1 MKKTKIY
8 LIVTILVF
16 LLSIVLVAC
25 GDKPSQDTPTEQEKK
40 YTVTFVV
47 DGEDYFT
54 LETSGK
60 SAIELPSN
68 PTKDGYEFV
77 GWYFDVN
84 VWLNPCN
91 STSFANE
98 NLTANVTV
106 YARWEQIKET
116 YSVTF
121 VGGTGATGDAPTME
135 AKAEGDKF
143 DLPQNTFVKED
154 YDFDGWFDGQTKY
167 VAGDEY
173 VMPSY
178 AVTFTAQWVLTPKY
192 KVTFVGGEGAVGTD
206 PEIEDK
212 KEGEVI
218 TLPENSYTKEDY
230 IFAGWSDG
238 EKTYLAAATYTM
250 PKKDVEFVAVW
261 EYSKYIVSFDSRGGS
276 DVEAAKV
283 DKNGKL
289 TAPKQPKRNGY
300 LFSGWYKNEDCTTL
314 WDFDVDKVKG
324 NITLYAKWVVDA
336 VGISSVEGATIDGNN
351 ILMVIEKDVEFVE
364 LAEKVILANTNAY
377 WNLYYDRLGQTKIP
391 TKIAANQTDGS
402 LDSAENVFYILV
414 TSENGLQEK
423 LYTLTIYRR
432 FTVNVKY
439 YDKDNNLIVDKD
451 DATLTSYQMDTFN
464 TINVAYD
471 KYSVIGY
478 SFDGWDI
485 IVDGERVPFV
495 FGENGT
501 NVLSNVNLYAH
512 VTPLQYVATF
522 TLGDGET
529 LDVTS
534 QTMTYDAQYT
544 LPVPQK
550 TGYTFKGWYYE
561 KSYDY
566 IYLSDGN
573 GASSSVWTV
582 AQDVELKAD
591 WSVNYYT
598 VSIEKNYDDAGT
610 VSKGGSLRYNSDFTI
625 SVQSINLG
633 YTFVGWYDGE
643 TLLTTENAY
652 TFKVPANDRTFVAKW
667 EVNEEMQPFEF
678 TSSTTSCTITKLKD
692 MSATRVVIPDYVT
705 SIGGFAGCSNITG
718 ITIPDNVKSINNY
731 AFNNCTGLASIT
743 IPDGVTSIGAYAFS
757 GCTELTS
764 VTIGDSVTSIGQSAF
779 KGCSGLTSITIPD
792 SVTSI
797 GRCVFSGC
805 SSLESITIPFVGA
818 KAGVTSSDTYQYPFG
833 YIFGTSSYDGSVATT
848 QYYHGSYTDST
859 TSSIYYIS
867 SSLKAVT
874 VTGGNV
880 LRGAFYNCSGLTN
893 IKIPD
898 RVTSIG
904 ENAFYHCISLTSITI
919 PDSVTIIDDGAF
931 RGCSGLTNITIP
943 NGVTI
948 IDSEVFRGCSGLTGV
963 IIPNSVTSIGYSA
976 FYDCSSLT
984 SITIPDN
991 LTSIDSYA
999 FEGCSGL
1006 TSITIPNGVTSIG
1019 WNAFVDCRSLTVYYT
1034 GNVASWC
1041 SIGGLGNLMP
1051 YLSTLYI
1058 DGKIVEGE
1066 LIIPDGVTSIGYS
1079 AFYGCSGLTSVIIP
1093 NSVTSIGSNSF
1104 NNCTGLVSITIPDSV
1119 TSIDGAA
1126 FYNCTGI
1133 TSIIIPDSVTSIGG
1147 KAFSGCSGLTSALI
1161 KNGVTSIG
1169 TSVFS
1174 GCSSL
1179 ESITIPFVGAKAG
1192 ANYSFGY
1199 LFGRSKYDG
1208 GVETR
1213 QYYDE
1218 NGRYQNTSC
1227 TYYIPSSLK
1236 SVTVTGG
1243 NVLRGAFQ
1251 NCSGLTNITISD
1263 NATSIADDAFSGCSG
1278 LTSITIG
1285 SGVTSIGLN
1294 VFYNCTGLT
1303 TVNWNA
1309 TACTSAGSKN
1319 YPIFN
1324 GRTNLTSVN
1333 IGNNVIT
1340 IPSYAFDGCTGLT
1353 SVIIPDSV
1361 TSIGEDTFKGCSSL
1375 ESITIPRAG
1384 VTSSSKY
1391 QYPLGYLFGTSS
1403 YTGGV
1408 ATEQYYYGIY
1418 TSATYDT
1425 YYIPASLKSVTV
1437 SGGNIINGAFYGC
1450 TGLTS
1455 VTIGNGVKSI
1465 GYEAFSGCRGLKSV
1479 VIPDSVTS
1487 IGQEAF
1493 YNCTG
1498 LTSVTIGNG
1507 VKSIGHEAFRGCR
1520 GLKSV
1525 VIPDSVTSI
1534 GSNAFNNCT
1543 GLVSITIPDSVTSID
1558 DYAFYGCTGLTSVTI
1573 GNSVKSIGLGAFK
1586 GCSSLKSIT
1595 IPFVGAS
1602 KTASKSYE
1610 RVFGYIFG
1618 YETTT
1623 SSSSTVSGAINQYYD
1638 YWYYIPSSL
1647 KSVVISDGATAIP
1660 NYAFSGCTGLTSI
1673 TIPDSVTSIGERAFY
1688 DCNGL
1693 TSITIPDSVT
1703 SIGER
1708 AFYDCNGLT
1717 SITIPDSVT
1726 SIGQSTF
1733 SGCIGLTSVTIPN
1746 SVTSIGSSAFYNCTG
1761 LRNVTIPDSVTS
1773 IGSSAFE
1780 NCSRLTRIDFTGTI
1794 AQWNKISRGSKW
1806 DYGNP
1811 LYTICCTDGT
1821 INK

>member
-8 LIVTILVF
+8 FIVTILVF

-106 YARWEQIKET
+106 YARWELIREQ

-167 VAGDEY
+167 AAGDEY

-212 KEGEVI
+212 KAGEII
-218 TLPENSYTKEDY
+218 TLPENPYTKEDY

-250 PKKDVEFVAVW
+250 PKKDVVFVAVW
-261 EYSKYIVSFDSRGGS
+261 EYSKYVVSFDSRGGS

-314 WDFDVDKVKG
+314 WDFDVDKVNG

-402 LDSAENVFYILV
+402 LDPAENVFYILV

-439 YDKDNNLIVDKD
+439 YDKDDNLIVDKD
-451 DATLTSYQMDTFN
+451 DSTLTSYKMDTFN

-471 KYSVIGY
+471 KYSAIGY

-501 NVLSNVNLYAH
+501 NVLGNVNLYAH

-550 TGYTFKGWYYE
+550 TGYTFRGWYYE
-561 KSYDY
+561 KSYNY

-598 VSIEKNYDDAGT
+598 VTTNKNIDDAGT
-610 VSKGGSLRYNSDFTI
+610 VSNGGSLRYNSDFTI
-625 SVQSINLG
+625 SVQLTNLG

-652 TFKVPANDRTFVAKW
+652 TFKVPANDRSFAAKW
-667 EVNEEMQPFEF
+667 EVKEEMQPFEF
-678 TSSTTSCTITKLKD
+678 TSSPTSCTITKLKNK
-692 MSATRVVIPDYVT
+692 SATRVVIPDYVT
-705 SIGGFAGCSNITG
+705 SIGGFAGCRNITD
-718 ITIPDNVKSINNY
+718 IIIPDNVKSINNY
-731 AFNNCTGLASIT
+731 AFNNCTGLVSIT
-743 IPDGVTSIGAYAFS
+743 IPDSVTSIGSFAFEGCS
-757 GCTELTS
+757 GLTS

-797 GRCVFSGC
+797 GDCAFYDCSGLTSIAIPDSVTSIGSCVFSGC

-833 YIFGTSSYDGSVATT
+833 YIFGTSSYDGGVATR
-848 QYYHGSYTDST
+848 QEYYGSAPYTT

-893 IKIPD
+893 ITIPD

-904 ENAFYHCISLTSITI
+904 QSAFKGCSGLISITI

-948 IDSEVFRGCSGLTGV
+948 IDDEVFRGCSGLTGV
-963 IIPNSVTSIGYSA
+963 TIPNSVTSIGYSA

-991 LTSIDSYA
+991 VTRIGSYA

-1006 TSITIPNGVTSIG
+1006 TSITIPNGVTSIE

-1051 YLSTLYI
+1051 YSSTLYI

-1079 AFYGCSGLTSVIIP
+1079 AFYGCRGLTNIIIP
-1093 NSVTSIGSNSF
+1093 NSVTSIGSNAF

-1126 FYNCTGI
+1126 FNNCTGI
-1133 TSIIIPDSVTSIGG
+1133 TSITIPDSVTSIGG

-1199 LFGRSKYDG
+1199 LFGRSMYDG
-1208 GVETR
+1208 GVATR

-1251 NCSGLTNITISD
+1251 NCSGLTNITIPD

-1278 LTSITIG
+1278 LTSITI
-1285 SGVTSIGLN
+1285 
-1294 VFYNCTGLT
+1294 
-1303 TVNWNA
+1303 
-1309 TACTSAGSKN
+1309 
-1319 YPIFN
+1319 
-1324 GRTNLTSVN
+1324 
-1333 IGNNVIT
+1333 
-1340 IPSYAFDGCTGLT
+1340 
-1353 SVIIPDSV
+1353 
-1361 TSIGEDTFKGCSSL
+1361 
-1375 ESITIPRAG
+1375 
-1384 VTSSSKY
+1384 
-1391 QYPLGYLFGTSS
+1391 
-1403 YTGGV
+1403 
-1408 ATEQYYYGIY
+1408 
-1418 TSATYDT
+1418 
-1425 YYIPASLKSVTV
+1425 
-1437 SGGNIINGAFYGC
+1437 
-1450 TGLTS
+1450 
-1455 VTIGNGVKSI
+1455 
-1465 GYEAFSGCRGLKSV
+1465 
-1479 VIPDSVTS
+1479 
-1487 IGQEAF
+1487 
-1493 YNCTG
+1493 
-1498 LTSVTIGNG
+1498 
-1507 VKSIGHEAFRGCR
+1507 
-1520 GLKSV
+1520 
-1525 VIPDSVTSI
+1525 PDSVTSI
-1534 GSNAFNNCT
+1534 GSSAFKDCSSLTSVTIGDGVTSIGSSTFYGCHGLTSITIPASVTSIGSSAFPAFQYCYRLVEVYNKSSLTITAGSSNNGYVAYYAKNVYTKKGGSKLSTDENGCVIYT
-1543 GLVSITIPDSVTSID
+1543 DGEKKILVAYQGNETNLVLPDGISVVHQYAFYECNGLTSVIIPNSVTSIGDYAFYDCSGLTSLSIGKSVTSIGGKAFLGCSGLTSIIVEKGNTTYHSSGNCLIRTATKTLILGCKTSDIPSDGSVTRIDFYAFYECNGLTSVIIPNSVTSIGNYAFAYCANLTSITIPDSVT
-1558 DYAFYGCTGLTSVTI
+1558 GI
-1573 GNSVKSIGLGAFK
+1573 GEGAFR
-1586 GCSSLKSIT
+1586 GCS
-1595 IPFVGAS
+1595 
-1602 KTASKSYE
+1602 
-1610 RVFGYIFG
+1610 
-1618 YETTT
+1618 
-1623 SSSSTVSGAINQYYD
+1623 
-1638 YWYYIPSSL
+1638 
-1647 KSVVISDGATAIP
+1647 
-1660 NYAFSGCTGLTSI
+1660 GLTSI
-1673 TIPDSVTSIGERAFY
+1673 TIPDSVTYIGDYAF
-1688 DCNGL
+1688 
-1693 TSITIPDSVT
+1693 DSC
-1703 SIGER
+1703 S
-1708 AFYDCNGLT
+1708 
-1717 SITIPDSVT
+1717 
-1726 SIGQSTF
+1726 
-1733 SGCIGLTSVTIPN
+1733 GLTSVTIGN
-1746 SVTSIGSSAFYNCTG
+1746 
-1761 LRNVTIPDSVTS
+1761 NVTRIGDYAFDSC
-1773 IGSSAFE
+1773 SA
-1780 NCSRLTRIDFTGTI
+1780 LTRIDFQGTMKEWQKITKGKSWKRSTGEFI
-1794 AQWNKISRGSKW
+1794 VYCK
-1806 DYGNP
+1806 
-1811 LYTICCTDGT
+1811 DGT
-1821 INK
+1821 IEKNNA

>member
-106 YARWEQIKET
+106 YARWELIKET

-167 VAGDEY
+167 AAGDEY

-314 WDFDVDKVKG
+314 WDFDVDKVNG

-402 LDSAENVFYILV
+402 LDPAENVFYILV

-439 YDKDNNLIVDKD
+439 YDKDDNLIVDKD

-471 KYSVIGY
+471 KYSAIGY

-501 NVLSNVNLYAH
+501 NVLDNVNLYAH

-550 TGYTFKGWYYE
+550 TGYTFRGWYYE

-598 VSIEKNYDDAGT
+598 VSIEKNYDGAGR
-610 VSKGGSLRYNSDFTI
+610 VYGGGQRAYDSDCTI
-625 SVQSINLG
+625 SVQSTNLG

-652 TFKVPANDRTFVAKW
+652 TFKVPANDRSFAAKW
-667 EVNEEMQPFEF
+667 EINEEMQPFEF
-678 TSSTTSCTITKLKD
+678 TSSPTSCTITGLKNK
-692 MSATRVVIPDYVT
+692 SATEIVIPDCVTGIDLSAIRGCTGLTSITVSENNRAYASGDGILYDKNKTAFVYIPAKIQGSISISDSVTSIPSGAFNGCTGLTSVTIGSGVT
-705 SIGGFAGCSNITG
+705 SIGESAFRGCSGLTSVTIGSGVTSIGKSAFYNCTG
-718 ITIPDNVKSINNY
+718 LTNITIPDSVTSIGESAFRGCSGLTSVTIGKGVTSIPSD
-731 AFNNCTGLASIT
+731 AFNGCTGLMSVTIGNGVTSIGSYAFRGCSELT
-743 IPDGVTSIGAYAFS
+743 SIYYTGDVAGWCGISELDELMSSSKTLYIAGNKVEGELVIPDGVTSIGSYAFS
-757 GCTELTS
+757 WCTGLTS
-764 VTIGDSVTSIGQSAF
+764 VTIGSGVTSIGESAF
-779 KGCSGLTSITIPD
+779 RGCSGLTSITIPD

-797 GRCVFSGC
+797 GNSVFSGCSGLTSVTIGSGVTSIGSCAFGGC

-818 KAGVTSSDTYQYPFG
+818 KAGLTSSNYYQYPFG
-833 YIFGTSSYDGSVATT
+833 YIFGTSSYTGGVATE
-848 QYYHGSYTDST
+848 QYYYYST
-859 TSSIYYIS
+859 SRT
-867 SSLKAVT
+867 T
-874 VTGGNV
+874 
-880 LRGAFYNCSGLTN
+880 
-893 IKIPD
+893 
-898 RVTSIG
+898 
-904 ENAFYHCISLTSITI
+904 
-919 PDSVTIIDDGAF
+919 
-931 RGCSGLTNITIP
+931 
-943 NGVTI
+943 
-948 IDSEVFRGCSGLTGV
+948 
-963 IIPNSVTSIGYSA
+963 
-976 FYDCSSLT
+976 YD
-984 SITIPDN
+984 
-991 LTSIDSYA
+991 
-999 FEGCSGL
+999 
-1006 TSITIPNGVTSIG
+1006 
-1019 WNAFVDCRSLTVYYT
+1019 
-1034 GNVASWC
+1034 
-1041 SIGGLGNLMP
+1041 
-1051 YLSTLYI
+1051 
-1058 DGKIVEGE
+1058 
-1066 LIIPDGVTSIGYS
+1066 
-1079 AFYGCSGLTSVIIP
+1079 
-1093 NSVTSIGSNSF
+1093 
-1104 NNCTGLVSITIPDSV
+1104 
-1119 TSIDGAA
+1119 
-1126 FYNCTGI
+1126 
-1133 TSIIIPDSVTSIGG
+1133 
-1147 KAFSGCSGLTSALI
+1147 
-1161 KNGVTSIG
+1161 
-1169 TSVFS
+1169 
-1174 GCSSL
+1174 
-1179 ESITIPFVGAKAG
+1179 
-1192 ANYSFGY
+1192 
-1199 LFGRSKYDG
+1199 
-1208 GVETR
+1208 
-1213 QYYDE
+1213 
-1218 NGRYQNTSC
+1218 

-1236 SVTVTGG
+1236 SVVVTGG
-1243 NVLRGAFQ
+1243 NMLYGAFYG
-1251 NCSGLTNITISD
+1251 CAGLLSVTIGNSV
-1263 NATSIADDAFSGCSG
+1263 TSIGERAFYNCTELRNVTIPDSV
-1278 LTSITIG
+1278 TSIGERAFDGCTGLASVTIG
-1285 SGVTSIGLN
+1285 SGVTSIGQST
-1294 VFYNCTGLT
+1294 FSGCIGLT

-1437 SGGNIINGAFYGC
+1437 TGGNIING
-1450 TGLTS
+1450 
-1455 VTIGNGVKSI
+1455 
-1465 GYEAFSGCRGLKSV
+1465 
-1479 VIPDSVTS
+1479 
-1487 IGQEAF
+1487 
-1493 YNCTG
+1493 
-1498 LTSVTIGNG
+1498 
-1507 VKSIGHEAFRGCR
+1507 
-1520 GLKSV
+1520 
-1525 VIPDSVTSI
+1525 
-1534 GSNAFNNCT
+1534 
-1543 GLVSITIPDSVTSID
+1543 
-1558 DYAFYGCTGLTSVTI
+1558 AFYGCTGLTSVTI

-1660 NYAFSGCTGLTSI
+1660 NYAFSSCT
-1673 TIPDSVTSIGERAFY
+1673 
-1688 DCNGL
+1688 GL

>member
-60 SAIELPSN
+60 SAIELPPN

-106 YARWEQIKET
+106 YARWELIKET

-143 DLPQNTFVKED
+143 DLPKNTFVKED

-167 VAGDEY
+167 AAGDEY

-178 AVTFTAQWVLTPKY
+178 AVTFTAQWVLTPKFN
-192 KVTFVGGEGAVGTD
+192 VAFVGGEGAVGTD

-218 TLPENSYTKEDY
+218 TLPENPYTKEDY

-402 LDSAENVFYILV
+402 LDPAENVFYILV

-471 KYSVIGY
+471 KYSAIGY

-501 NVLSNVNLYAH
+501 NVLDNVNLYAH

-582 AQDVELKAD
+582 TQDVELKAD

-598 VSIEKNYDDAGT
+598 VSIETNYDGAGS
-610 VSKGGSLRYNSDFTI
+610 VYGGGQWAYDRDCTI
-625 SVQSINLG
+625 SVQTNLG

-652 TFKVPANDRTFVAKW
+652 TFKMLTSDRLFAAKW
-667 EVNEEMQPFEF
+667 EINEEMQPFEF

-692 MSATRVVIPDYVT
+692 MSATEVTIPDYVT
-705 SIGGFAGCSNITG
+705 GINSSAFKNCYRLIEVYNKSSLIITAGASGNGYVAYYAKNVYTTEGGSKLSTDGNGYVIYTDGTDKILVTYNGSETKLTLPSDITQINQYAFYGCSGLTSVTIPDSVTSIGKSAFSGCSSLES
-718 ITIPDNVKSINNY
+718 ITIPFVGDRAGITSSDDYQYQFGYIFGASSYGGGVATEQRCYGSSMSSVTFRIYYIPSSLKSVTVTGGNILYGAFYNCSRLTSVTIGNGVTSIGDNAFYNCSGLTSITIGSGVTNIGED
-731 AFNNCTGLASIT
+731 AFYKCTGLTSIYYT
-743 IPDGVTSIGAYAFS
+743 GDVAGWCEISGLDKLMSSSRTLYIGGNKIEGELIIPDGVTSIGN
-757 GCTELTS
+757 
-764 VTIGDSVTSIGQSAF
+764 SAF
-779 KGCSGLTSITIPD
+779 RGCSGLTSITIPD

-797 GRCVFSGC
+797 GNSAFSGCSGLTSITIPDSVTRIGESAFYGC
-805 SSLESITIPFVGA
+805 SSLESITIPFVGGGYYSYE
-818 KAGVTSSDTYQYPFG
+818 KVFG
-833 YIFGTSSYDGSVATT
+833 YIFGYRESSSTVSGAINQYDNFW
-848 QYYHGSYTDST
+848 
-859 TSSIYYIS
+859 YYIPT
-867 SSLKAVT
+867 SLKT
-874 VTGGNV
+874 VVIGDGATSIPNN
-880 LRGAFYNCSGLTN
+880 AFYNCT
-893 IKIPD
+893 
-898 RVTSIG
+898 
-904 ENAFYHCISLTSITI
+904 ELTSVTI
-919 PDSVTIIDDGAF
+919 PDSVT
-931 RGCSGLTNITIP
+931 
-943 NGVTI
+943 
-948 IDSEVFRGCSGLTGV
+948 
-963 IIPNSVTSIGYSA
+963 SIGEDA
-976 FYDCSSLT
+976 FNECT
-984 SITIPDN
+984 
-991 LTSIDSYA
+991 
-999 FEGCSGL
+999 GL
-1006 TSITIPNGVTSIG
+1006 TSITIGSGVTNIGEDAFYKCTGLTSI
-1019 WNAFVDCRSLTVYYT
+1019 YYT
-1034 GNVASWC
+1034 GDVAGWC
-1041 SIGGLGNLMP
+1041 GISGLHKLM
-1051 YLSTLYI
+1051 SSSRTLYI
-1058 DGKIVEGE
+1058 GGNKIEGE
-1066 LIIPDGVTSIGYS
+1066 LIIPDGVTSIG
-1079 AFYGCSGLTSVIIP
+1079 
-1093 NSVTSIGSNSF
+1093 SF
-1104 NNCTGLVSITIPDSV
+1104 
-1119 TSIDGAA
+1119 
-1126 FYNCTGI
+1126 
-1133 TSIIIPDSVTSIGG
+1133 
-1147 KAFSGCSGLTSALI
+1147 AFS
-1161 KNGVTSIG
+1161 
-1169 TSVFS
+1169 
-1174 GCSSL
+1174 
-1179 ESITIPFVGAKAG
+1179 
-1192 ANYSFGY
+1192 
-1199 LFGRSKYDG
+1199 
-1208 GVETR
+1208 
-1213 QYYDE
+1213 
-1218 NGRYQNTSC
+1218 
-1227 TYYIPSSLK
+1227 
-1236 SVTVTGG
+1236 
-1243 NVLRGAFQ
+1243 
-1251 NCSGLTNITISD
+1251 
-1263 NATSIADDAFSGCSG
+1263 
-1278 LTSITIG
+1278 
-1285 SGVTSIGLN
+1285 
-1294 VFYNCTGLT
+1294 
-1303 TVNWNA
+1303 
-1309 TACTSAGSKN
+1309 
-1319 YPIFN
+1319 
-1324 GRTNLTSVN
+1324 
-1333 IGNNVIT
+1333 
-1340 IPSYAFDGCTGLT
+1340 
-1353 SVIIPDSV
+1353 
-1361 TSIGEDTFKGCSSL
+1361 
-1375 ESITIPRAG
+1375 
-1384 VTSSSKY
+1384 
-1391 QYPLGYLFGTSS
+1391 
-1403 YTGGV
+1403 
-1408 ATEQYYYGIY
+1408 
-1418 TSATYDT
+1418 
-1425 YYIPASLKSVTV
+1425 
-1437 SGGNIINGAFYGC
+1437 
-1450 TGLTS
+1450 
-1455 VTIGNGVKSI
+1455 
-1465 GYEAFSGCRGLKSV
+1465 
-1479 VIPDSVTS
+1479 
-1487 IGQEAF
+1487 
-1493 YNCTG
+1493 
-1498 LTSVTIGNG
+1498 
-1507 VKSIGHEAFRGCR
+1507 
-1520 GLKSV
+1520 
-1525 VIPDSVTSI
+1525 
-1534 GSNAFNNCT
+1534 
-1543 GLVSITIPDSVTSID
+1543 
-1558 DYAFYGCTGLTSVTI
+1558 GCTGLTSVTI
-1573 GNSVKSIGLGAFK
+1573 GNSVTSIGQYAFYGCRGLTSITIPDSVTRIGESAFD
-1586 GCSSLKSIT
+1586 GCSSLKSVT
-1595 IPFVGAS
+1595 IGSGVTSIG
-1602 KTASKSYE
+1602 KSAFE
-1610 RVFGYIFG
+1610 
-1618 YETTT
+1618 
-1623 SSSSTVSGAINQYYD
+1623 NC
-1638 YWYYIPSSL
+1638 SSL
-1647 KSVVISDGATAIP
+1647 TSIIIPDGVKSIGYS
-1660 NYAFSGCTGLTSI
+1660 AFKNCTGLTSI
-1673 TIPDSVTSIGERAFY
+1673 TIPDSVTSIDSFAFSG
-1688 DCNGL
+1688 CTGL
-1693 TSITIPDSVT
+1693 TSVTIGNSVTSIGYSAFYCCTGLTSVTIGNSVT
-1703 SIGER
+1703 SIGEY
-1708 AFYDCNGLT
+1708 AFYGCGLT
-1717 SITIPDSVT
+1717 R
-1726 SIGQSTF
+1726 F
-1733 SGCIGLTSVTIPN
+1733 
-1746 SVTSIGSSAFYNCTG
+1746 
-1761 LRNVTIPDSVTS
+1761 
-1773 IGSSAFE
+1773 
-1780 NCSRLTRIDFTGTI
+1780 DFTGTI
-1794 AQWNKISRGSKW
+1794 EQWNEISKGSGWNYSTGSYKI
-1806 DYGNP
+1806 Y
-1811 LYTICCTDGT
+1811 CTDGT

>member
-106 YARWEQIKET
+106 YARWELIKKT

-135 AKAEGDKF
+135 SKAEGDKF

-167 VAGDEY
+167 AAGDEY

-218 TLPENSYTKEDY
+218 TLPENPYTKEDY

-402 LDSAENVFYILV
+402 LDPAENVFYILV

-439 YDKDNNLIVDKD
+439 YDKDDNLIVDKD

-471 KYSVIGY
+471 KYSAIGY

-501 NVLSNVNLYAH
+501 NVLGNVNLYAH

-561 KSYDY
+561 NSYDY

-573 GASSSVWTV
+573 GESSSVWTV

-591 WSVNYYT
+591 WSINYYT
-598 VSIEKNYDDAGT
+598 VSIEKNVDGAGT
-610 VSKGGSLRYNSDFTI
+610 VSNGGSPRYNSDFTI
-625 SVQSINLG
+625 SVQSTNLG
-633 YTFVGWYDGE
+633 YKFVGWYDGE

-692 MSATRVVIPDYVT
+692 MSATEVTIPDYVT
-705 SIGGFAGCSNITG
+705 IINYSTFYGCSSLTEVNWNATRCGILESKYSSLFDYPIFKDCLNLSMVNIG
-718 ITIPDNVKSINNY
+718 DNVKIIPKL
-731 AFNNCTGLASIT
+731 AFKGCNRLTSLT
-743 IPDGVTSIGAYAFS
+743 IGNSVTSIGSDAFYGCS
-757 GCTELTS
+757 GLTSLTIPDSVTHISSYSFQYCTSLTS
-764 VTIGDSVTSIGQSAF
+764 VTIGNSVTSIGSDAF
-779 KGCSGLTSITIPD
+779 RGCTSLTSVTIPD

-797 GRCVFSGC
+797 GY
-805 SSLESITIPFVGA
+805 
-818 KAGVTSSDTYQYPFG
+818 K
-833 YIFGTSSYDGSVATT
+833 
-848 QYYHGSYTDST
+848 
-859 TSSIYYIS
+859 
-867 SSLKAVT
+867 
-874 VTGGNV
+874 
-880 LRGAFYNCSGLTN
+880 
-893 IKIPD
+893 
-898 RVTSIG
+898 
-904 ENAFYHCISLTSITI
+904 
-919 PDSVTIIDDGAF
+919 
-931 RGCSGLTNITIP
+931 
-943 NGVTI
+943 
-948 IDSEVFRGCSGLTGV
+948 
-963 IIPNSVTSIGYSA
+963 
-976 FYDCSSLT
+976 
-984 SITIPDN
+984 
-991 LTSIDSYA
+991 
-999 FEGCSGL
+999 
-1006 TSITIPNGVTSIG
+1006 
-1019 WNAFVDCRSLTVYYT
+1019 
-1034 GNVASWC
+1034 
-1041 SIGGLGNLMP
+1041 
-1051 YLSTLYI
+1051 
-1058 DGKIVEGE
+1058 
-1066 LIIPDGVTSIGYS
+1066 
-1079 AFYGCSGLTSVIIP
+1079 
-1093 NSVTSIGSNSF
+1093 
-1104 NNCTGLVSITIPDSV
+1104 
-1119 TSIDGAA
+1119 
-1126 FYNCTGI
+1126 
-1133 TSIIIPDSVTSIGG
+1133 
-1147 KAFSGCSGLTSALI
+1147 
-1161 KNGVTSIG
+1161 
-1169 TSVFS
+1169 
-1174 GCSSL
+1174 
-1179 ESITIPFVGAKAG
+1179 
-1192 ANYSFGY
+1192 
-1199 LFGRSKYDG
+1199 
-1208 GVETR
+1208 
-1213 QYYDE
+1213 
-1218 NGRYQNTSC
+1218 
-1227 TYYIPSSLK
+1227 
-1236 SVTVTGG
+1236 
-1243 NVLRGAFQ
+1243 
-1251 NCSGLTNITISD
+1251 
-1263 NATSIADDAFSGCSG
+1263 
-1278 LTSITIG
+1278 
-1285 SGVTSIGLN
+1285 
-1294 VFYNCTGLT
+1294 
-1303 TVNWNA
+1303 
-1309 TACTSAGSKN
+1309 
-1319 YPIFN
+1319 
-1324 GRTNLTSVN
+1324 
-1333 IGNNVIT
+1333 
-1340 IPSYAFDGCTGLT
+1340 
-1353 SVIIPDSV
+1353 
-1361 TSIGEDTFKGCSSL
+1361 
-1375 ESITIPRAG
+1375 
-1384 VTSSSKY
+1384 
-1391 QYPLGYLFGTSS
+1391 
-1403 YTGGV
+1403 
-1408 ATEQYYYGIY
+1408 
-1418 TSATYDT
+1418 
-1425 YYIPASLKSVTV
+1425 
-1437 SGGNIINGAFYGC
+1437 
-1450 TGLTS
+1450 
-1455 VTIGNGVKSI
+1455 
-1465 GYEAFSGCRGLKSV
+1465 
-1479 VIPDSVTS
+1479 
-1487 IGQEAF
+1487 
-1493 YNCTG
+1493 
-1498 LTSVTIGNG
+1498 
-1507 VKSIGHEAFRGCR
+1507 
-1520 GLKSV
+1520 
-1525 VIPDSVTSI
+1525 
-1534 GSNAFNNCT
+1534 
-1543 GLVSITIPDSVTSID
+1543 
-1558 DYAFYGCTGLTSVTI
+1558 AFYGCTGLTSVTI
-1573 GNSVKSIGLGAFK
+1573 GNSVTSIGSDAF
-1586 GCSSLKSIT
+1586 
-1595 IPFVGAS
+1595 
-1602 KTASKSYE
+1602 Y
-1610 RVFGYIFG
+1610 
-1618 YETTT
+1618 
-1623 SSSSTVSGAINQYYD
+1623 
-1638 YWYYIPSSL
+1638 
-1647 KSVVISDGATAIP
+1647 
-1660 NYAFSGCTGLTSI
+1660 GCTGLTSI
-1673 TIPDSVTSIGERAFY
+1673 TIPDSVTSIGWYAFRG
-1688 DCNGL
+1688 CSGL
-1693 TSITIPDSVT
+1693 TSITI
-1703 SIGER
+1703 G
-1708 AFYDCNGLT
+1708 
-1717 SITIPDSVT
+1717 
-1726 SIGQSTF
+1726 
-1733 SGCIGLTSVTIPN
+1733 N
-1746 SVTSIGSSAFYNCTG
+1746 SVTRIGQYAINSERDFRKTQQK
-1761 LRNVTIPDSVTS
+1761 IP
-1773 IGSSAFE
+1773 
-1780 NCSRLTRIDFTGTI
+1780 
-1794 AQWNKISRGSKW
+1794 NKIENS
-1806 DYGNP
+1806 
-1811 LYTICCTDGT
+1811 LQMIA
-1821 INK
+1821 

>member
-106 YARWEQIKET
+106 YARWELIKET

-167 VAGDEY
+167 AAGDEY

-178 AVTFTAQWVLTPKY
+178 AVTFTAQWVLTSKY

-218 TLPENSYTKEDY
+218 TLPENPYTKEDY

-402 LDSAENVFYILV
+402 LAPAENVFYILV

-439 YDKDNNLIVDKD
+439 YDKDDNLIVDKD
-451 DATLTSYQMDTFN
+451 DATLTSYKMDTFN

-501 NVLSNVNLYAH
+501 NVLGNVNLYAH

-598 VSIEKNYDDAGT
+598 VSIEKNYDGAGR
-610 VSKGGSLRYNSDFTI
+610 VYGGGQRAYDSDCTI
-625 SVQSINLG
+625 SVQSTNLG

-652 TFKVPANDRTFVAKW
+652 TFKMSTIDRSFAAKW

-678 TSSTTSCTITKLKD
+678 TSSTTSCTITGLAK
-692 MSATRVVIPDYVT
+692 SATEMVIPDYVT
-705 SIGGFAGCSNITG
+705 SIG
-718 ITIPDNVKSINNY
+718 D
-731 AFNNCTGLASIT
+731 
-743 IPDGVTSIGAYAFS
+743 
-757 GCTELTS
+757 
-764 VTIGDSVTSIGQSAF
+764 SAF
-779 KGCSGLTSITIPD
+779 AYYSSIKSITIPD
-792 SVTSI
+792 SVKSI
-797 GRCVFSGC
+797 GKSAF
-805 SSLESITIPFVGA
+805 
-818 KAGVTSSDTYQYPFG
+818 
-833 YIFGTSSYDGSVATT
+833 
-848 QYYHGSYTDST
+848 
-859 TSSIYYIS
+859 
-867 SSLKAVT
+867 LK
-874 VTGGNV
+874 
-880 LRGAFYNCSGLTN
+880 CSGLTN
-893 IKIPD
+893 IVVPD
-898 RVTSIG
+898 
-904 ENAFYHCISLTSITI
+904 
-919 PDSVTIIDDGAF
+919 
-931 RGCSGLTNITIP
+931 
-943 NGVTI
+943 
-948 IDSEVFRGCSGLTGV
+948 
-963 IIPNSVTSIGYSA
+963 SVTSIGDSA
-976 FYDCSSLT
+976 FKYCNGLT
-984 SITIPDN
+984 SITLPFIGASKTSNMGYNQVFGYIFGYITNTSSNYGESGTTRQYSKNGTYYWYYIPSSIKTVIISDAATSIPSDAFFN
-991 LTSIDSYA
+991 CIGLTSVTIGNNVTSVGFYA
-999 FEGCSGL
+999 FAGCSDLTSVTIGNGVTSIGDYAFAGCSGL
-1006 TSITIPNGVTSIG
+1006 TSITIPNSVTSIG
-1019 WNAFVDCRSLTVYYT
+1019 IYAFQYCGDLKVYYT
-1034 GNVASWC
+1034 GDVASWC
-1041 SIGGLGNLMP
+1041 GISGLYYLIP
-1051 YLSTLYI
+1051 YSSTLYI
-1058 DGKIVEGE
+1058 DGKMMEGE
-1066 LIIPDGVTSIGYS
+1066 LVIPDGVTAISFY
-1079 AFYGCSGLTSVIIP
+1079 AFYNCNGLTSV
-1093 NSVTSIGSNSF
+1093 
-1104 NNCTGLVSITIPDSV
+1104 TIPS
-1119 TSIDGAA
+1119 
-1126 FYNCTGI
+1126 
-1133 TSIIIPDSVTSIGG
+1133 SVTSIGG
-1147 KAFSGCSGLTSALI
+1147 SAFSGC
-1161 KNGVTSIG
+1161 
-1169 TSVFS
+1169 
-1174 GCSSL
+1174 
-1179 ESITIPFVGAKAG
+1179 
-1192 ANYSFGY
+1192 
-1199 LFGRSKYDG
+1199 D
-1208 GVETR
+1208 
-1213 QYYDE
+1213 
-1218 NGRYQNTSC
+1218 
-1227 TYYIPSSLK
+1227 
-1236 SVTVTGG
+1236 
-1243 NVLRGAFQ
+1243 
-1251 NCSGLTNITISD
+1251 
-1263 NATSIADDAFSGCSG
+1263 G
-1278 LTSITIG
+1278 LTSIYYTGDVASWCGISGLGNLKSSSRTLYIG
-1285 SGVTSIGLN
+1285 RNKVEGDLV
-1294 VFYNCTGLT
+1294 
-1303 TVNWNA
+1303 
-1309 TACTSAGSKN
+1309 
-1319 YPIFN
+1319 
-1324 GRTNLTSVN
+1324 
-1333 IGNNVIT
+1333 
-1340 IPSYAFDGCTGLT
+1340 
-1353 SVIIPDSV
+1353 IPDSV
-1361 TSIGEDTFKGCSSL
+1361 MGIGDYAFRGCSS
-1375 ESITIPRAG
+1375 
-1384 VTSSSKY
+1384 
-1391 QYPLGYLFGTSS
+1391 
-1403 YTGGV
+1403 
-1408 ATEQYYYGIY
+1408 
-1418 TSATYDT
+1418 
-1425 YYIPASLKSVTV
+1425 
-1437 SGGNIINGAFYGC
+1437 
-1450 TGLTS
+1450 LTS
-1455 VTIGNGVKSI
+1455 VTIGNGVTSI
-1465 GYEAFSGCRGLKSV
+1465 GSSAFSGC
-1479 VIPDSVTS
+1479 
-1487 IGQEAF
+1487 
-1493 YNCTG
+1493 NG
-1498 LTSVTIGNG
+1498 LTRITGSANNASTVATQAKPATFIVNITNG
-1507 VKSIGHEAFRGCR
+1507 
-1520 GLKSV
+1520 
-1525 VIPDSVTSI
+1525 TSI
-1534 GSNAFNNCT
+1534 GS
-1543 GLVSITIPDSVTSID
+1543 S
-1558 DYAFYGCTGLTSVTI
+1558 
-1573 GNSVKSIGLGAFK
+1573 
-1586 GCSSLKSIT
+1586 
-1595 IPFVGAS
+1595 
-1602 KTASKSYE
+1602 
-1610 RVFGYIFG
+1610 
-1618 YETTT
+1618 
-1623 SSSSTVSGAINQYYD
+1623 
-1638 YWYYIPSSL
+1638 
-1647 KSVVISDGATAIP
+1647 
-1660 NYAFSGCTGLTSI
+1660 AFSGCTGLTSI
-1673 TIPDSVTSIGERAFY
+1673 TIPDSVTSIGDYAFY
-1688 DCNGL
+1688 GCSGLTSVTIPDNVTSIGSSAFYGCTGL

-1703 SIGER
+1703 NIGYGVFSGCSSLER
-1708 AFYDCNGLT
+1708 ITIPFVGAKAGVTSRDTYQYPFGYIFGTSSYTGGVATKQYYYGSSTSSTTYSTYYIPSSLKSVTVIGGNVLYGAFYNCSGLT
-1717 SITIPDSVT
+1717 SITIGNGVTNIGDDAFYGCDELTSIYYSGDVAGWCGIGGLDNLMSGSRTLYIGGNKVGGELVIPDGVTAISSYAFYNCSGLTSITIGNSVTSIGKDAFSGCGGLTRITGSANNASTVATQAKPATFIVNITNGTSIGSSAFSGCTGLTNITIPDSVT
-1726 SIGQSTF
+1726 SIGKHAF
-1733 SGCIGLTSVTIPN
+1733 SGCSGLTSVTIPAGVIGDFAFYGCSGLTSVTIGDGVTSIEYATFYGCTGLSRITIPDN
-1746 SVTSIGSSAFYNCTG
+1746 VTSIDACSFQACSGLTSVTIGDGVTSIGRSAFEDCSGLTSVTIGNNVTSIGQSAFANCRRLVEVCNKSSLTITAGSRGNGDVAWYAKNVYTEEGGSKLSTDDKGYVIYTDGEERILVEYCGTATELVLPSGITEINQYAFYECSG
-1761 LRNVTIPDSVTS
+1761 LTSVTIPDSVTS
-1773 IGSSAFE
+1773 IGWHAFAYCDGLTSITIPNSVTIIGDFAFYHCTE
-1780 NCSRLTRIDFTGTI
+1780 LTRIDFQGTKEEWQNIKKNIYNGESWNAKTG
-1794 AQWNKISRGSKW
+1794 
-1806 DYGNP
+1806 DFVVY
-1811 LYTICCTDGT
+1811 CTDGT
-1821 INK
+1821 ISKSNA